1 MDNSRKHLLILL
13 SATLGFIGFLII
25 FSSFSAIKYN
35 KLQLADNVDNSAV
48 YVSKTQAITLKETI
62 SEQHSFYQK
71 INLNTATLE
80 ELMTLKSIGKV
91 KAAAIIEYR
100 EINGGFMVLEE
111 LLSVDGITDKI
122 FAENLGRITI

>member
-62 SEQHSFYQK
+62 SEQYSFYQK